1 MIKNLLMGITGNVKN
16 ENKKNNIIEEP
27 EIFEKSNMIEN
38 STAYAEF
45 KEKQIKLSQLIW
57 DTMSIIE
64 QLNMNKDKAYLNELI
79 NKVNNDNFKIQVV
92 GTFKNGKSTFIN
104 SFLGSDVLPAY
115 ATPCTAVINEVKYD
129 KEKKAL
135 LYFKDPIPDKL
146 ASNIPE
152 NVLKHIKEYGKKD
165 IPPIEIPE
173 KNIEDYAVI
182 PIGKELNEISYESP
196 YEKIELFWPVEI
208 LKNGVEIIDSPGLN
222 EHETR
227 TRVTCE
233 YLDKA
238 DAILFILAADKLCS
252 ADEMNFIKTYLKNNG
267 HDDVFFVVNRFD
279 TLRNERD
286 KKRTVDYAKI
296 QLIDYTAF
304 KEDGIFF
311 ISALDALDG
320 KIDNNIEQYQN
331 SGMPK
336 LENSLSNFLV
346 NGKGKIKLAQPAKEL
361 KRIIKNEVLEKE
373 IPMQLK
379 AFNSSLNEII
389 KKREDAEP
397 KIKDLKEQR
406 SKLSNKLDIL
416 INNSIPDIED
426 KIKRFFM
433 DLNTNIPEWINEYE
447 ISTAIPL
454 APTKAKIEP
463 VIEEILNFIRD
474 KIETEQFEWQNKTL
488 APIIQNKFEIIQQT
502 IENKIEEFYCNI
514 DKIKFE
520 FSSVENVEQTED
532 IPVWQRLIAAGGG
545 FMVSGV
551 AGAALGGMEGFSKD
565 FVKGIITQFAVFYG
579 LAIVGLLN
587 PVTIFIAIVSSILI
601 SLGKSTNKIESKIK
615 KMVAKEICDSV
626 NKANIESGDK
636 IINDIRNNFYTVK
649 DKILKSLDCEIAN
662 LEEYMDGIIK
672 ELKNGEKEVA
682 RKKESLSNCLEQL
695 KTIYNKTDTLIS

>member
-1 MIKNLLMGITGNVKN
+1 MSIAGNRKD
-16 ENKKNNIIEEP
+16 ENSKTNTIEEP
-27 EIFEKSNMIEN
+27 KIFEKSNMIEN

-45 KEKQIKLSQLIW
+45 KEKQIKLSQLLC
-57 DTMSIIE
+57 DTISIIE

-79 NKVNNDNFKIQVV
+79 NKVNNDTFKIQVV

-104 SFLGSDVLPAY
+104 SFLGSNVLPAY

-135 LYFKDPIPDKL
+135 LYFKDPIPNKL

-152 NVLKHIKEYGKKD
+152 SVLNHIKQYDKTY

-173 KNIEDYAVI
+173 ENIEDYAVI

-196 YEKIELFWPVEI
+196 YEKIDLFWPVEL

-238 DAILFILAADKLCS
+238 DAILFVLAADKLCS

-286 KKRTVDYAKI
+286 KQRTVDYAKI
-296 QLIDYTAF
+296 QLTDYTAF

-361 KRIIKNEVLEKE
+361 KRIIKNEVIEKE

-379 AFNSSLNEII
+379 ALNSSLNEII

-397 KIKDLKEQR
+397 KINNLREQR
-406 SKLSNKLDIL
+406 RNVSDKLDIL
-416 INNSIPDIED
+416 IGRSIPDIED
-426 KIKRFFM
+426 KIKRFFV
-433 DLNTNIPEWINEYE
+433 DLNTNIPEWISEYK

-454 APTKAKIEP
+454 VPTKGKMEP
-463 VIEEILNFIRD
+463 VIVEILNFIRD
-474 KIETEQFEWQNKTL
+474 KIEDEQFEWQNNTL
-488 APIIQNKFEIIQQT
+488 APVIQNKFEIIQQT
-502 IENKIEEFYCNI
+502 IENKIEEFYCDI

-520 FSSVENVEQTED
+520 FSSAENMGQTEE

-545 FMVSGV
+545 FIVSGV
-551 AGAALGGMEGFSKD
+551 AGAALGGIEGFSKD

-579 LAIVGLLN
+579 LAIIGLLN
-587 PVTIFIAIVSSILI
+587 PVTICIAIVGSILI
-601 SLGKSTNKIESKIK
+601 SLGNSTNKIESKIK
-615 KMVAKEICDSV
+615 EMVAENICDCV

-636 IINDIRNNFYTVK
+636 IINDIRNNFYIVK
-649 DKILKSLDCEIAN
+649 DKILESLDCEIKN

-672 ELKNGEKEVA
+672 ELKKGEKEVA
-682 RKKESLSNCLEQL
+682 QKKEYLSNNLEQL
-695 KTIYNKTDTLIS
+695 KIIYNETDTLIS